1 MKGNTEILEKSMPF
15 NGKVIS
21 DKETI
26 FTLQKNILSNSRNTV
41 EIQFGKYENFKI
53 YYGNKKSYVNIFDS
67 ENNKVYLFD
76 EGLKLINGFPISSI
90 QNADFS
96 ISSEGIEFSK
106 RTENKKFTYQTVK

>member
-1 MKGNTEILEKSMPF
+1 MGNSLFM
-15 NGKVIS
+15 GGIS
-21 DKETI
+21 VVSTGDFGLWTVGERMI
-26 FTLQKNILSNSRNTV
+26 WENSNLDGRCDISPNHWD
-41 EIQFGKYENFKI
+41 ENFKI

-96 ISSEGIEFSK
+96 ISNEGIEFSK
-106 RTENKKFTYQTVK
+106 KTESKKFTYQTVK